1 MEEEILSIQTPV
13 VFDKSIAHQEIH
25 AHKPYA
31 SSTIN
36 NSNEIRITV
45 QHQDLCVLP
54 SKRSLHISGKLLKSD
69 GTAAAITTLVNDAIC
84 HLFEDVRYELIA
96 VGIDK
101 CKNVGLTSLLKG
113 FASLSPGQSW
123 FMENAG
129 WLDVQETKK
138 LTDADDYRKIVVNAK
153 HELILTRSKSDLNA
167 TVQNQVED
175 FRIVI
180 NQVEWLVPY
189 VKLSDQRKIALLNFI
204 EKDTPVSMSFRSWEL
219 YEYPLLP
226 ATTKHV
232 WTVKTST
239 YLEKPRFVMLGFRMN
254 RKNKAGKNAS
264 HLDHCNITDVKLFLN
279 SEYYPYDNLNLDM
292 SQNRFAL
299 LCEMYAN
306 FQATYYGKEP
316 EPLLTKSE
324 FLQYEPLI
332 FIDCSKQNEALKSGP
347 VDIRIEF
354 EAENNFPTVFFTME
368 FVVDVQGFRRPG
380 PGFTPK
386 ELAVV
391 SLNEDTNPSIFLF
404 EPPYDWNYLLAPF
417 KSENLWLSRNYHRLS
432 WEGGDLPFEKLDL
445 TIECMSLRKA
455 STIYVKGLEKKSW
468 LQKILGKKLKLI

>member
-1 MEEEILSIQTPV
+1 MEEEMLNIQTPV
-13 VFDKSIAHQEIH
+13 VFDESIAHQEIH

-31 SSTIN
+31 SSIFN
-36 NSNEIRITV
+36 NSDEIRKTV

-54 SKRSLHISGKLLKSD
+54 SKSSLHISEKLLKSD
-69 GTAAAITTLVNDAIC
+69 GTAAAITTSVNNAIC
-84 HLFEDVRYELIA
+84 HLFEDVRYELHA
-96 VGIDK
+96 VEIDK

-113 FASLSPGQSW
+113 FASLNPGQSW
-123 FMENAG
+123 LMENAG
-129 WLDVQETKK
+129 WLDVQETKR
-138 LTDADDYRKIVVNAK
+138 LTDADGNFDVVIPLSMILGFAEDYRKIIVNAK

-167 TVQNQVED
+167 IVQNQDED
-175 FRIVI
+175 FRIEI
-180 NQVEWLVPY
+180 DQVEWLILY
-189 VKLSDQRKIALLNFI
+189 VKLSDQRKIALLNYI

-239 YLEKPRFVMLGFRMN
+239 HLEKPRFVMLGFQTN

-279 SEYYPYDNLNLDM
+279 SEYYPYGNLNLDM
-292 SQNRFAL
+292 SHNRFAL
-299 LCEMYAN
+299 LYEMYAN

-354 EAENNFPTVFFTME
+354 EAKNNFPTGTSAYCLILHDRIIE
-368 FVVDVQGFRRPG
+368 Y
-380 PGFTPK
+380 
-386 ELAVV
+386 
-391 SLNEDTNPSIFLF
+391 NP
-404 EPPYDWNYLLAPF
+404 
-417 KSENLWLSRNYHRLS
+417 LS
-432 WEGGDLPFEKLDL
+432 GGVRKLVEKP
-445 TIECMSLRKA
+445 
-455 STIYVKGLEKKSW
+455 
-468 LQKILGKKLKLI
+468 